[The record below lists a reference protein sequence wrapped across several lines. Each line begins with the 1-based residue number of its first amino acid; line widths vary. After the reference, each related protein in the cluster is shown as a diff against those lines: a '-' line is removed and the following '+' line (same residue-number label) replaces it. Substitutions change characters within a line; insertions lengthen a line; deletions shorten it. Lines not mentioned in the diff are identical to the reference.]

1 MNLSLRDAAREAP
14 DVPAIVLGSQSLT
27 YATLAERVRAR
38 MDELAPDSSDSPAS
52 NDGPLPLEATA
63 DLDNLV
69 TLYACWELGRPV
81 VPIHPRLPQDEQ
93 VRRRAGARFL
103 RAVGTGER
111 APLAFIY
118 TSGTT
123 AGGTTAGAIGHGRI
137 VEISRQAFLAA
148 ADASARWLGWRPD
161 DRWLLALPLAHVGG
175 LSILIRCLVARRTV
189 VVASGER
196 FDAAQTVDLI
206 VRERVTLCSVVP
218 AQLDQILDRVPGR
231 APASLRAVLLGGA
244 AARPALLQKAASAGW
259 PVLTTYGL
267 TESCGQ
273 VTTQR
278 PGTIN
283 LGEQGS
289 GEPLPGAEV
298 RVVDDRIQVRTP
310 ALLTA
315 YHPTNVPVPLTADG
329 WLETADLGRFDAG
342 GRLHVLGRA
351 DEVIVT
357 AGEKVLPGDVEAAL
371 EACSGV
377 SAACVFGVDDPRW
390 GEVVAAAVVPS
401 DGSLDV
407 VSLAEEL
414 APRLAAFQR
423 PRFIAL
429 IEAMPLTANGK
440 VSRKRVA
447 DAVRP
452 ELRPLGAPRDIKP
465 D

>member
-1 MNLSLRDAAREAP
+1 MNLSLRDAARDAP
-14 DVPAIVLGSQSLT
+14 DVPALVLGSQSLT
-27 YATLAERVRAR
+27 YAALAERVRAKTG
-38 MDELAPDSSDSPAS
+38 ELAPDAK
-52 NDGPLPLEATA
+52 DGPLPLDATA
-63 DLDNLV
+63 ELDNLV

-81 VPIHPRLPQDEQ
+81 VPIHPRLPKDEQ
-93 VRRRAGARFL
+93 ARRRAGAPSL
-103 RAVGTGER
+103 RAKGNGER

-123 AGGTTAGAIGHGRI
+123 AGPTGQGRI

-148 ADASARWLGWRPD
+148 ADASARWIGWRPD

-175 LSILIRCLVARRTV
+175 LSILIRCLLARRTV

-196 FDAAQTVDLI
+196 SDAAGVVELI
-206 VRERVTLCSVVP
+206 VRERVTLCSLVP
-218 AQLDQILDRVPGR
+218 AQLDQILERLPGDP
-231 APASLRAVLLGGA
+231 PASLRAVLLGGA
-244 AARPALLQKAASAGW
+244 AARPSLLQKAASAGW

-278 PGTIN
+278 PGTTN

-289 GEPLPGAEV
+289 GEPLPGTEV
-298 RVVDDRIQVRTP
+298 RVVDDRIQVRSP

-315 YHPTNVPVPLTADG
+315 YHPENDRVPLTADG
-329 WLETADLGRFDAG
+329 WFETSDLGRFDDA

-371 EACSGV
+371 EACAGV
-377 SAACVFGVDDPRW
+377 SVSCVFGVDDPRW

-401 DGSLDV
+401 GDSLDL
-407 VSLAEEL
+407 VSLIGDL

-423 PRFIAL
+423 PRFIAS
-429 IEAMPLTANGK
+429 IEAMPLTPNGK
-440 VSRKRVA
+440 VSRRHVA
-447 DAVRP
+447 DAVRHK
-452 ELRPLGAPRDIKP
+452 LRPLRLPRDSEIKS